1 MALSF
6 ILENLL
12 TTKLKVMP
20 EAWPF
25 LKPVNKKQV
34 KDYYNVIKKP
44 IDMETMGKKIQGIF
58 WLIEFIY
65 FIYYIF
71 NYYFSYHLLCNFT
84 SISLIFLVVLTRKSP
99 GVAKICKKSSHTL
112 ILVWYRYFEVTSEF
126 LLQLTSIIAAL
137 SSCVIY
143 SWSWTTVGPIT
154 DLTRSSRGKQRPF
167 WKLRKRPSSR
177 SVLYF

>member
-58 WLIEFIY
+58 CIKIGWE
-65 FIYYIF
+65 
-71 NYYFSYHLLCNFT
+71 NFFF
-84 SISLIFLVVLTRKSP
+84 LIF
-99 GVAKICKKSSHTL
+99 
-112 ILVWYRYFEVTSEF
+112 
-126 LLQLTSIIAAL
+126 
-137 SSCVIY
+137 
-143 SWSWTTVGPIT
+143 
-154 DLTRSSRGKQRPF
+154 
-167 WKLRKRPSSR
+167 
-177 SVLYF
+177 